1 MADETR
7 IKRISSGLTAQ
18 FQADGDVS
26 ADSVEAYLNKQMAGL
41 DSHSRIT
48 ALQAVID
55 RLGYTCQPSLIGE
68 TEVR

>member
-1 MADETR
+1 MADETT

-26 ADSVEAYLNKQMAGL
+26 ADSVEAYLNEQMAGL

-48 ALQAVID
+48 LQRFRD
-55 RLGYTCQPSLIGE
+55 RRKPPL
-68 TEVR
+68 VRF